1 MSSIHVESL
10 ERLGFTI
17 VSLVDLEVLFLD
29 LFIREEKFGTR
40 CLPIE
45 NILHEELVNGKRT
58 LVILNGIALTVE

>member
-45 NILHEELVNGKRT
+45 NILQEELVNGKRT
-58 LVILNGIALTVE
+58 LVILNGIAFTVE